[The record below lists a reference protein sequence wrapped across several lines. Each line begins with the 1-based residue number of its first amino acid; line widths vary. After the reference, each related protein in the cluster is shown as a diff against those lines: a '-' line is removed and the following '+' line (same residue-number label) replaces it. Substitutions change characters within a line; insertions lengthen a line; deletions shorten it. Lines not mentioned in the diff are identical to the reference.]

1 MSQTIALLIDAYR
14 ELNAKK
20 LFWIV
25 LILSGIFVLAMA
37 CLGNDAKGLTIL
49 VWHIDLPFA
58 GTNVIS
64 RPMFYKIL
72 FLFAGINVWLTWAA
86 TGLALIST
94 AGIIPD
100 FIGSGS
106 IELALSKPIGR
117 VRLFLTKYM
126 TGLLFVAMQV
136 TVFCAGT
143 FLVLGFRGGE
153 WSWRL
158 FLGIPIVLVFFSY
171 LYCVCALI
179 GLLTRSTIAAL
190 LLTVLFWLMIFL
202 VHTAEATVLQFKVR
216 YDMAATLQAGRL
228 TEKASALEE
237 LRSQRARLDAS
248 PPPSGESPP
257 TELEQEK
264 AKLALDVKITSASET
279 YAAREKKLESTRG
292 TQRSL
297 TIAHSILFG
306 TKTVM
311 PKTAETIAL
320 LSRWLISKEEAEKL
334 LPDPPPDSQR
344 SPFSEPERDIRV
356 SERDIQKEMQRIIR
370 ERSLGWVVGTSVVF
384 ELVILCMAAWI
395 FRRRDF

>member
-1 MSQTIALLIDAYR
+1 MMSQTIALLIDAYR

-37 CLGNDAKGLTIL
+37 CLGNDAKGITIL
-49 VWHIDLPFA
+49 VWHIDFPFA

-64 RPMFYKIL
+64 KPMFYKIL
-72 FLFAGINVWLTWAA
+72 FLFGGIKVWLTWAA
-86 TGLALIST
+86 SGLALIST

-117 VRLFLTKYM
+117 LRLFLTKYM
-126 TGLLFVAMQV
+126 TGLLFVGMQV

-143 FLVLGFRGGE
+143 FLVLGIRGGE

-158 FLGIPIVLVFFSY
+158 FLGIPIVLLFFSY

-202 VHTAEATVLQFKVR
+202 VHFTETGILLQFKVR
-216 YDMAATLQAGRL
+216 YDMAAALQSGRL
-228 TEKASALEE
+228 TERATALED
-237 LRSQRARLDAS
+237 LRSQRAKLDE
-248 PPPSGESPP
+248 PPGENPP
-257 TELEQEK
+257 TELELEK
-264 AKLALDVKITSASET
+264 AKLNLDAKIASASET
-279 YAAREKKLESTRG
+279 YAAREKKLESTKG

-311 PKTAETIAL
+311 PKTSETIEL
-320 LSRWLISKEEAEKL
+320 LSRWLISKEEADKL

-356 SERDIQKEMQRIIR
+356 SEREIQKEMERILR
-370 ERSLGWVVGTSVVF
+370 ARSLGWIVGTSLVF
-384 ELVILCMAAWI
+384 ELVILCFAGWI
-395 FRRRDF
+395 FCRRDF